1 MALFGLFSKPA
12 FDEGA
17 EEFRQTSGA
26 RLIDVRSAA
35 EYAEG
40 HLEKS
45 ENVPLDRIDG
55 VTALVADK
63 TTPLFV
69 YCYSGARS
77 AQAVSWLKSAGYTN
91 VKNIGG
97 IKDYHGGIVR

>member
-17 EEFRQTSGA
+17 EEFRKTTGA
-26 RLIDVRSAA
+26 RLIDVRSAE

-40 HLEKS
+40 HLAES
-45 ENVPLDRIDG
+45 ENVPLDQIAG
-55 VTALVADK
+55 VAALAADK
-63 TTPLFV
+63 STPLFV

-77 AQAVSWLKSAGYTN
+77 AQAVSLLKRMGYTN

>member
-17 EEFRQTSGA
+17 EEFRKTPGA
-26 RLIDVRSAA
+26 RLIDVRSAE
-35 EYAEG
+35 EYAGG
-40 HLEKS
+40 HLAES
-45 ENVPLDRIDG
+45 ENVPLDQIAG
-55 VTALVADK
+55 VAALAADK
-63 TTPLFV
+63 STPLFV

-77 AQAVSWLKSAGYTN
+77 AQAVSLLKRMGYTN

>member
-17 EEFRQTSGA
+17 EEFRKTPGA
-26 RLIDVRSAA
+26 RLIDVRSAE
-35 EYAEG
+35 EYAGG
-40 HLEKS
+40 HLAES
-45 ENVPLDRIDG
+45 ENVPLDQIAE
-55 VTALVADK
+55 VAALAADK
-63 TTPLFV
+63 STPLFV

-77 AQAVSWLKSAGYTN
+77 AQAVSLLKRMGYTN